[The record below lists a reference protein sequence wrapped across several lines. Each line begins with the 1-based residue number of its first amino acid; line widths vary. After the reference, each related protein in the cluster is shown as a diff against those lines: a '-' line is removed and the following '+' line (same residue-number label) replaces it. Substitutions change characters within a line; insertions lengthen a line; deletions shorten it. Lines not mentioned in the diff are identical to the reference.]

1 MGFVGII
8 SPTPMLKGTI
18 IENSLKVKSILS
30 KVKIQDTH
38 HSGNWILHDVLVEES
53 LISELSKSLADGP
66 WYIHLWEQGKD
77 DVKVIFKNKIF
88 DIKFSDKSTW
98 TDTVAYGKS
107 IGIPDEQLDFP
118 ID

>member
-1 MGFVGII
+1 MY
-8 SPTPMLKGTI
+8 KGTI
-18 IENSLKVKSILS
+18 IENSLSDKNILS
-30 KVKIQDTH
+30 KVKIQNTRHADD
-38 HSGNWILHDVLVEES
+38 WILHDVLAEEAS
-53 LISELSKSLADGP
+53 ISELSKSLADGP
-66 WYIHLWEQGKD
+66 WYIHLWKPGKD

-98 TDTVAYGKS
+98 TDAVGYGKS